1 MDKEQ
6 QHLVTINRNLTRYPA
21 GDLPRY
27 PAPPVPRADYDF
39 VADEGSAD
47 TLKYLGLVLR
57 QWKLVAAFTFL
68 GVVAAV
74 LVIRNQTPIYRARTS
89 IEIQGSGDLSLSPGN
104 RDVTNNADIQTQ
116 AKLLQSMSLRARVVG
131 KLEGG
136 NSEPHSKATNETISP
151 APPKREKRAGPLPP
165 AKVSIWPVVKSIF
178 LPQGPLSPMDMA
190 SSTLKITP
198 AKENRLVDII
208 CDSTD
213 PGVAADFVNT
223 LVSEFMEQR
232 LEDRWDVYNTT
243 GQWLTRAQEEL
254 KLKLEASEQKL
265 QEYAKS
271 SGLLFM
277 GEDHSVAEEKL
288 KQLQAELSQ
297 AQADRIQKEAKYNLT
312 VSGPTESLP
321 DVLDNGPLAQYQVK
335 LADLRRELALLK
347 SSLTPAH
354 PKVVRVQ
361 AQISELE
368 STLISER
375 QNVVKRIKNEY
386 QSAQERERL
395 LSRNYGGQTQVVSQQ
410 AEKAIQYNLL
420 KKDVEAN
427 RQLYQTALQRGKE
440 ASIDSALRSSNLRV
454 VDPAKPSLFPYK
466 PNVLVNLIVG
476 LLGGCFAGIGLILAR
491 DYLNRSI
498 QMPGESA
505 SFLNI
510 PELGVIPSSSFESNR
525 PLTDRLQRLIP
536 SSAAS
541 ASNHDRSPSNGSS
554 QSVELV
560 TWKNK
565 PSLLAES
572 FRAALTS
579 ILFSAEEGGPCRL
592 LAVTSSMPSEGKTTV
607 ISNLAIAL
615 AEINRRVLLIDADM
629 RKPRIHKIFD
639 VPNTWGLSDLLQE
652 QTSINDYPK
661 ETLSRKTKVSN
672 LSVLVSG
679 PGAVGIPS
687 ILHSN
692 RAAQLL
698 ERLKQEFDVVLID
711 CPPMLHLADARVLG
725 RLADGV
731 VLVIRAGK
739 TSQEAAVNAVQRFSE
754 DGTHV
759 LGTILNDWNPKNAA
773 HGRGYEY
780 DHSYYYTSK

>member
-6 QHLVTINRNLTRYPA
+6 QHLATVNQNLTRYPA
-21 GDLPRY
+21 GDLPGY
-27 PAPPVPRADYDF
+27 SASPLPRADHDL
-39 VADEGSAD
+39 VADEGSVD
-47 TLKYLGLVLR
+47 VLKYLRLVLR
-57 QWKLVAAFTFL
+57 QWKLVVVFIFL
-68 GVVAAV
+68 GLVAAV
-74 LVIRNQTPIYRARTS
+74 LVIRNETPIYRARTS
-89 IEIQGSGDLSLSPGN
+89 IEIQGSGDLSLSAGN
-104 RDVTNNADIQTQ
+104 RDVTNAADIQTQ
-116 AKLLQSMSLRARVVG
+116 ARLLQSMSLRARVIG

-136 NSEPHSKATNETISP
+136 NSESHSKVPETTSP
-151 APPKREKRAGPLPP
+151 VPPKSQQPAVPPPP
-165 AKVSIWPVVKSIF
+165 AKVSIWPVVKSLF
-178 LPQGPLSPMDMA
+178 LPRGPVTPLDMA
-190 SSTLKITP
+190 TSTLKVTP
-198 AKENRLVDII
+198 AKENRLVEIV

-213 PGVAADFVNT
+213 PRVAADFVNT

-232 LEDRWDVYNTT
+232 MEDRWDVYNTT
-243 GQWLTRAQEEL
+243 GEWLTRAQEEL
-254 KLKLEASEQKL
+254 KLKLEASEQRL
-265 QEYAKS
+265 QEYAKA

-277 GEDHSVAEEKL
+277 GEDRSVADEKL
-288 KQLQAELSQ
+288 RQLQAELSV

-312 VSGPTESLP
+312 VSGSTESLP
-321 DVLDNGPLAQYQVK
+321 EVLDNGPLAQYQVK
-335 LADLRRELALLK
+335 LADLRRELALLT

-375 QNVVKRIKNEY
+375 QNVVKRIRNEY

-395 LSRNYGGQTQVVSQQ
+395 LSRNYGGQTHVVSEQ

-454 VDPAKPSLFPYK
+454 VDRAKPSRFPYK
-466 PNVLVNLIVG
+466 PNILVNLIVG

-491 DYLNRSI
+491 DYLNRNI
-498 QMPGESA
+498 QMPGESV

-510 PELGVIPSSSFESNR
+510 PELGVIPSSSVESNQA
-525 PLTDRLQRLIP
+525 LTDRLQRLIP
-536 SSAAS
+536 SSAGS
-541 ASNHDRSPSNGSS
+541 TFSQDRSRSNGPS

-579 ILFSAEEGGPCRL
+579 ILFSAEQGGPCRL

-629 RKPRIHKIFD
+629 RKPRIHKIFE
-639 VPNTWGLSDLLQE
+639 VANTWGLSDLLQE
-652 QTSINDYPK
+652 QTPIHDYPK
-661 ETLSRKTKVSN
+661 ETLTRRTKVSN

-698 ERLKQEFDVVLID
+698 ERLKGEFDVILID

-731 VLVIRAGK
+731 ILVIRAGR
-739 TSQEAAVNAVQRFSE
+739 TSQEAAVSAVQRFGE

-773 HGRGYEY
+773 YGRGYEY